1 MNKQSSLEKRNP
13 EKRRIFSLGR
23 GFRFFLKANILLV
36 LFILVFMVNK
46 TEWKYDGRISVITFT
61 TFAEAFIILLCM
73 IACIKPNRNN
83 RSKSI
88 SRKQPKE
95 WLGALIAFVFLSL
108 FSLIFLGANIPYPST
123 LIFLMLIS
131 NGMFAAYSV
140 LFHPIAL
147 RIYETNVFQEKT
159 TLLDYIFKYVAI
171 FFSGINYYVQ
181 ITLLKL
187 PLLLN
192 KLIAIVFVLFLWWQ
206 AAITGMIFNH

>member
-1 MNKQSSLEKRNP
+1 MNKQSSLEKGN
-13 EKRRIFSLGR
+13 FSLGR
-23 GFRFFLKANILLV
+23 GIRFFLKANILLV
-36 LFILVFMVNK
+36 LFILIFMVNK

-83 RSKSI
+83 RSKGI
-88 SRKQPKE
+88 TRRQPKE

-123 LIFLMLIS
+123 FIFFILATNFMVSL
-131 NGMFAAYSV
+131 YSI

-147 RIYETNVFQEKT
+147 GIYESNVFQEKT
-159 TLLDYIFKYVAI
+159 TLFDYIFKYIAI
-171 FFSGINYYVQ
+171 FLSGINYYVQ
-181 ITLLKL
+181 MILLRL

-192 KLIAIVFVLFLWWQ
+192 KLIAIVFVLFLVWQ
-206 AAITGMIFNH
+206 VFGVIAIFD